1 MTPPAISILGVP
13 VSGEFARGDKVADRI
28 VDACAAAGI
37 ALLDGDVV
45 VVTHKIVSKAEG
57 RTARMPAGDWQSRDA
72 LIEQEGATFLR
83 RNGSIAITRTRHG
96 FVCASAGI
104 DASNVEP
111 GTVTLLPRDPDRSA
125 RSIRSRLKRLT
136 GADVAVVICDTFGR
150 AWRNGQTNVAIG
162 VAGMLATVNYR
173 DTTDSF
179 GTVLKVTNIAVADE
193 LAGAAEM
200 VMGKSDGIPVA
211 VVRGAPIRRGRGS
224 AVAELVRPA
233 ADDLF
238 L

>member
-1 MTPPAISILGVP
+1 VTMPAISIWGVRIE
-13 VSGEFARGDKVADRI
+13 GEFAKGDKVAERI
-28 VDACAAAGI
+28 FAACADAKLELA
-37 ALLDGDVV
+37 DGDVV

-57 RTARMPAGDWQSRDA
+57 RVAEMPEGDWEARDA
-72 LIEQEGATFLR
+72 LIAAEGASFLR
-83 RNGSIAITRTRHG
+83 RNGSIAITKTRHG

-111 GTVTLLPRDPDRSA
+111 GMVTLLPLDPDRSA
-125 RSIRSRLKRLT
+125 RSIRSRLKRLA
-136 GADVAVVICDTFGR
+136 GVDVAVVVSDTFGR
-150 AWRNGQTNVAIG
+150 AWRIGQTNVAIG

-179 GTVLKVTNIAVADE
+179 GTVLKVTNVAIADE

-200 VMGKSDGIPVA
+200 VMGKADGVPVA
-211 VVRGAPIRRGRGS
+211 VIRGAPIQRGRGS
-224 AVAELVRPA
+224 ARDLVRPA
-233 ADDLF
+233 REDLF